1 MKANLAFVDMLRQ
14 FAARKQATPA
24 QIALAWLLAQKPWIV
39 PIPGMNTLNHLD
51 ENLAPAD
58 VELTPDDLREI
69 DRAASEI
76 SVQGAR
82 LSEGLLSLS
91 EE

>member
-1 MKANLAFVDMLRQ
+1 MKANLAFVDMLRT
-14 FAARKQATPA
+14 FAARKHATPA
-24 QIALAWLLAQKPWIV
+24 QVALSWLLAQKPWIV
-39 PIPGMNTLNHLD
+39 PIPGMNTVAHLD
-51 ENLAPAD
+51 ENLASSD
-58 VELTPDDLREI
+58 VVLTTDDLQEI
-69 DRAASEI
+69 DRAASAI